1 MSAVNQTTLRPPA
14 RPMRRPTPMRLKVVD
29 INAARCGGEFIHQ
42 RTIPEACLRGLRM
55 LIQPIV
61 SPMVFACMR
70 MHRRVRRCL
79 PLPVGPW
86 ASVRRDIMAALCERA
101 ARLRRP
107 STIRRGRPWLARYAL
122 ICAAAELETASA
134 DETDG
139 KTAVPATARTATDR
153 RRQRCLGDTGYPSLS
168 APAGLAG
175 GLARKRLRL
184 AWADRPFAPT
194 TWVPRSPHL
203 E

>member
-14 RPMRRPTPMRLKVVD
+14 RPIRRPTPMRLKLVD
-29 INAARCGGEFIHQ
+29 ISAARCGGEFIHQ
-42 RTIPEACLRGLRM
+42 RTMLEACVRGLRK

-61 SPMVFACMR
+61 SPTVRAFMR
-70 MHRRVRRCL
+70 RHRLVRRCL

-86 ASVRRDIMAALCERA
+86 ARVRRDIIAPLWERA

-122 ICAAAELETASA
+122 ICAAVELETASA

-139 KTAVPATARTATDR
+139 KTAVP
-153 RRQRCLGDTGYPSLS
+153 
-168 APAGLAG
+168 
-175 GLARKRLRL
+175 
-184 AWADRPFAPT
+184 PT
-194 TWVPRSPHL
+194 
-203 E
+203 